1 MGRNPG
7 KSGKKHKQPKVPM
20 QYSLNT
26 FVVDAKSTKSSPP
39 WMVKGEVTRRD
50 MDPVSV
56 NSPGPRQKYST
67 QVGNMATSNID
78 NLIKTKGDK
87 MLASAVIQS
96 RIEQARTPKN
106 T

>member
-1 MGRNPG
+1 MGINPG
-7 KSGKKHKQPKVPM
+7 KSSKKLTKAINRQLGTH
-20 QYSLNT
+20 
-26 FVVDAKSTKSSPP
+26 VVEAKSTKSSPP

-78 NLIKTKGDK
+78 NLINTKGDK
-87 MLASAVIQS
+87 MLASAVIQA
-96 RIEQARTPKN
+96 RIEQARNPKN